1 MIQYAVA
8 WQKDSDNLGDD
19 LRTLAAMELLPRV
32 DRVLDAGRLD
42 MPLSDLGEDD
52 RVAALLCGSV
62 LKESAHWLPD
72 GRIAPVCVGIH
83 ASAEDVWGIP
93 FCQLDGAGLA
103 YLRSCA
109 PVYCR
114 DERTCRLMEQ
124 AGIPCE
130 LTGCVTLTLR
140 RPEPDGQAEP
150 PYACCVDIPPE
161 AVTAVREFAAGVEV
175 RELSHH
181 NPTPDGDFQ
190 RRMEAARALVRIYA
204 GARFV
209 ITRRLH
215 CAMACL
221 ALGTP
226 VLLLY
231 NGGYEDVTRFAPMD
245 GMVHTLPVKE
255 FLRRVRGEGLAPW
268 TNPPG
273 VEAWQDKLRQ
283 AVQAGL
289 AQAERMPL
297 PIVPAEAAEAWRIR
311 RLRQVAMSSAGKIHR
326 LESEQLTALHEKF
339 TLLMREDNAKAVL
352 CGILE
357 EPEVRRGMEKAARR
371 RMLSILPWY
380 RRPWL
385 WLRLRTGHARA
396 EDLYALA
403 REQLREL
410 GWPEAGE

>member
-1 MIQYAVA
+1 MIQYAIA

-42 MPLSDLGEDD
+42 MPLSDVGKGD

-114 DERTCRLMEQ
+114 DESTCRLMEQ

-140 RPEPDGQAEP
+140 RPETDGREEP

-161 AVTAVREFAAGVEV
+161 AAAVVREFATGVEV
-175 RELSHH
+175 REISHH
-181 NPTPDGDFQ
+181 NSAHDGDFR

-245 GMVHTLPVKE
+245 GMVHTLLVKE
-255 FLRRVRGEGLAPW
+255 FIRRVRSEGLAPW

-273 VEAWQDKLRQ
+273 AEAWQDRLRQ
-283 AVQAGL
+283 AVKAGL
-289 AQAERMPL
+289 ERAERMPL
-297 PIVPAEAAEAWRIR
+297 PMVPAAEAESWRIC
-311 RLRQVAMSSAGKIHR
+311 RLRQVAMSSAKKIHR
-326 LESEQLTALHEKF
+326 LEGEQLTALHEKF

-352 CGILE
+352 GGILE
-357 EPEVRRGMEKAARR
+357 EPEVRRGMEKAAKR

-380 RRPWL
+380 RRPGL

-403 REQLREL
+403 REQLRLL